1 MADSIFPFIDAS
13 IADSV
18 ATETETPR
26 EYAWDFENNEFQ
38 LKDGKVQIVE
48 ELEAIKIKV
57 YKALITQRYRY
68 LIYSWD
74 YGSEFEQLVGQKY
87 SKEFTNAEALRFT
100 QDTLKAYIDKGWIT
114 AIKDFETSF
123 SGDDL
128 SISFIIITPYGEA
141 NINV

>member
-1 MADSIFPFIDAS
+1 MADSIFPFINAS
-13 IADSV
+13 IADSTG
-18 ATETETPR
+18 TETETPK
-26 EYAWDFENNEFQ
+26 EYAWDFANNEFL
-38 LKDGKVQIVE
+38 LKDGKVQVVE
-48 ELEAIKIKV
+48 KLEAIKIKV

-74 YGSEFEQLVGQKY
+74 YGSEFEQLIGQKY
-87 SKEFTNAEALRFT
+87 SKELTNAEALRFT

-123 SGDDL
+123 AGDEL
-128 SISFIIITPYGEA
+128 SISFTIVTPYGEA